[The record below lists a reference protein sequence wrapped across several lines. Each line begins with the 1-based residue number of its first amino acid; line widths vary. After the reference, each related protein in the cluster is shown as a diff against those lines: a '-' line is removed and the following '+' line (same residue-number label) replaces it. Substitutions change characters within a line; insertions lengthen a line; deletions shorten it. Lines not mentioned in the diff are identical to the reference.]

1 MQKII
6 FITIAI
12 LILGFIFYMGV
23 SALIKGRKFKEK
35 GKEDA
40 EKNNNSN

>member
-1 MQKII
+1 MQTII
-6 FITIAI
+6 FITISI

-23 SALIKGRKFKEK
+23 YALIKGRKFKEE
-35 GKEDA
+35 GKEDT

>member
-1 MQKII
+1 MQKIF
-6 FITIAI
+6 FITITI
-12 LILGFIFYMGV
+12 IILGFIFYIGV
-23 SALIKGRKFKEK
+23 SALIKGRKFKEE